1 MKTNFN
7 LKELSTLIND
17 SLKNKVV
24 LFNENASKYTDQA
37 VREAFFELFGTDKIT
52 WQVLRNF
59 HNEIFTITEDVLR
72 VNMPGAWEDSR
83 FYELFVEM
91 KRGDLG
97 QLNEFI
103 VEDNSTIVASSFAGN
118 HWTTDRKKVQ
128 GKRSFSVPTGW
139 IYVHIYNDLERFL
152 TNNDSLAEMVSKM
165 QKALQNEIDSRI
177 FAAFNGVGTYLP
189 AKFKETGTYDKD
201 TMNTLIE
208 RVQTYSQKEVVLAG
222 TRTALANIVDGM
234 NTAWISNSQKEELAT
249 TGMVIENIGLPARA
263 IVIPQTFIRGTYDFK
278 VNNKVIHILPENS
291 KIIKMFYEGD
301 VRARDQTSQDT
312 DDMTYSSQVQ
322 VKVGVGV
329 VCDSITGRYEIV

>member
-1 MKTNFN
+1 MRDE
-7 LKELSTLIND
+7 LKQIITLMND
-17 SLKNKVV
+17 SLSNKVA
-24 LFNENASKYTDQA
+24 LFNENASKFTDQA
-37 VREAFFELFGTDKIT
+37 VREAFYELLGDNKLT
-52 WQVLRNF
+52 WQNFRNY
-59 HNEIFTITEDVLR
+59 HNEIFTIIENVLR
-72 VNMPGAWEDSR
+72 VNLPGAWENSR
-83 FYELFVEM
+83 FYDQFVEI
-91 KRGDLG
+91 KRGDLA
-97 QLNEFI
+97 QLNEFV
-103 VEDNSTIVASSFAGN
+103 VEDNS
-118 HWTTDRKKVQ
+118 TDRKKVQ
-128 GKRSFSVPTGW
+128 GKRSFSVPTGC
-139 IYVHIYNDLERFL
+139 IFVHIYNDLERFL
-152 TNNDSLAEMVSKM
+152 TENDSLAGMAGKM

-301 VRARDQTSQDT
+301 VRARDLTSQDT

-329 VCDSITGRYEIV
+329 VCDNITGRYEIV

>member
-1 MKTNFN
+1 
-7 LKELSTLIND
+7 
-17 SLKNKVV
+17 
-24 LFNENASKYTDQA
+24 
-37 VREAFFELFGTDKIT
+37 
-52 WQVLRNF
+52 
-59 HNEIFTITEDVLR
+59 
-72 VNMPGAWEDSR
+72 
-83 FYELFVEM
+83 
-91 KRGDLG
+91 
-97 QLNEFI
+97 
-103 VEDNSTIVASSFAGN
+103 
-118 HWTTDRKKVQ
+118 
-128 GKRSFSVPTGW
+128 
-139 IYVHIYNDLERFL
+139 
-152 TNNDSLAEMVSKM
+152 M

-301 VRARDQTSQDT
+301 VRARDLTSQDT

-329 VCDSITGRYEIV
+329 VCDNITGRYEIV

>member
-1 MKTNFN
+1 MRDE
-7 LKELSTLIND
+7 LKQIITLMND
-17 SLKNKVV
+17 SLSNKVA
-24 LFNENASKYTDQA
+24 LFNENASKFTDQA
-37 VREAFFELFGTDKIT
+37 VREAFYELLGDNKLT
-52 WQVLRNF
+52 WQNFRNY
-59 HNEIFTITEDVLR
+59 HNEIFTIIENVLR
-72 VNMPGAWEDSR
+72 VNLPGAWENSR
-83 FYELFVEM
+83 FYDQFVEI
-91 KRGDLG
+91 KRSDLA
-97 QLNEFI
+97 QLNEFV

-152 TNNDSLAEMVSKM
+152 TENDSLAGMVGKM

-249 TGMVIENIGLPARA
+249 TGMVIENIRLPAHA

-278 VNNKVIHILPENS
+278 VNNKAVSYTHLTLPTNS
-291 KIIKMFYEGD
+291 R
-301 VRARDQTSQDT
+301 V
-312 DDMTYSSQVQ
+312 
-322 VKVGVGV
+322 
-329 VCDSITGRYEIV
+329 